1 MRNRDEKRRAE
12 QVDRYI
18 DQDAAD
24 TNALDAKTEQV
35 IDTLHR
41 AAAETRPR
49 PGFIN
54 ELANQLREQE
64 TTMSEKPTR
73 TFWGTAS
80 RLLLGGAAV
89 AAVAVFALY
98 LSGVFGTPA
107 LEPAVSEN
115 ETPPGPVLQT
125 EGGQHFPGAEFEVMV
140 PLSDEGG
147 EVPLYTVQQTSLP
160 DTVDAALTL
169 AERFGLENAT
179 VYETPSDPNRW
190 TVMEA
195 GGRSISFRTGDA
207 TLEGIYYTFGS
218 LRPTVAE
225 GEPVT
230 EAEAEQAAVA
240 FLEEVGM
247 LPDDFETKVSVVSTP
262 VRNVTIIPVLEGHP
276 LAGNQNQ
283 TEIGVGPDGKVI
295 HARINLSEFEPTGE
309 SVPIKPA
316 EQAFNELIEGTSSS
330 MSYSFERAPEMIAEQ
345 PRFFAPPAAEHET
358 GEEVTLVGWLTFL
371 MPVAEGDPRVVL
383 HPASGV
389 TYYLQG
395 PAVAEMVETPP
406 QGTVRVNGTI
416 DEKLRPQEWLL
427 SASEVEP
434 YEVSFECKTGLIR
447 DDGETPI
454 LESDQGERYPLAY
467 AAEGLASGVRAE
479 VCAGNFGSEEPVEWL
494 QITSPPASESATAGG
509 GGGGGGVSVAVET
522 VEEVQ
527 VERAVTEEG
536 VELEEAGEAPPPA
549 DSAAG
554 SGGSGGGVAP
564 EVAAQPSPYALGDT
578 VEVTGIVEGVVYLE
592 GGMRTPEISL
602 RHEETEDGKT
612 HFFAYPL
619 LGDPQLLEE
628 IAEENQLHVRVT
640 GQVVS
645 RPEGRPGTHDQALV
659 VESFERVYP
668 EEAIEA
674 FLGSAG
680 QEVVDGEEIPVFIE
694 AESGQRYTLNY
705 PLSLPGEH
713 EGRTVWVAGVVD
725 PERTIGDFPLLR
737 VYESRTGT
745 EVDEAEEPGDIG
757 FDPEMPVV
765 DRSEMGQ
772 SDLQGT
778 LIVARVELGYKY
790 EQRPTPPVPAGS
802 SPAGAEEPVLLEPT
816 WFLYGQTEDGTTT
829 FVIEVPATADSGGGR
844 E

>member
-18 DQDAAD
+18 EQDATD

-73 TFWGTAS
+73 TFWGIAS

-160 DTVDAALTL
+160 DTVDAALAL
-169 AERFGLENAT
+169 AERFGLDNAT
-179 VYETPSDPNRW
+179 VYEMPSDPNRW

-195 GGRSISFRTGDA
+195 GGRNISFRIDEA
-207 TLEGIYYTFGS
+207 TLEGIYYTYGS

-240 FLEEVGM
+240 FLEEAGM
-247 LPDDFETKVSVVSTP
+247 LPDGFETEVSAASTP
-262 VRNVTIIPVLEGHP
+262 VRNVTVIPVVEGHP

-283 TEIGVGPDGKVI
+283 IEIGVGPDGNVI
-295 HARINLSEFEPTGE
+295 HARINLPQFEPTGE

-316 EQAFNELIEGTSSS
+316 EQAFTELVEGTGSS
-330 MSYSFERAPEMIAEQ
+330 MSYSFERAPAMIAEQ
-345 PRFFAPPAAEHET
+345 PRFFVPPAAEHER

-371 MPVAEGDPRVVL
+371 MPVAEGEPRVVL

-389 TYYLQG
+389 TYYLRG
-395 PAVAEMVETPP
+395 PAVAELAESPP
-406 QGTVRVNGTI
+406 QGMVLVSGTI
-416 DEKLRPQEWLL
+416 DEKLRPQEWVL
-427 SASEVEP
+427 SASEVQPHEA
-434 YEVSFECKTGLIR
+434 SFECKTGLITTDR
-447 DDGETPI
+447 ETTI
-454 LESDQGERYPLAY
+454 LESDQGESFRLAY

-479 VCAGNFGSEEPVEWL
+479 VCAGNFGNEQPVEWL
-494 QITSPPASESATAGG
+494 QITSPPVSEGATS

-527 VERAVTEEG
+527 VERAVTEEDIE
-536 VELEEAGEAPPPA
+536 VEEAGEAPPPP

-554 SGGSGGGVAP
+554 SGGSGGRVAP

-578 VEVTGIVEGVVYLE
+578 VEVTGIVEGLYYLE

-602 RHEETEDGKT
+602 RYEETKDGKT
-612 HFFAYPL
+612 HFFVYPL

-628 IAEENQLHVRVT
+628 IAEENQLHIRVT

-659 VESFERVYP
+659 AESFERVYP

-674 FLGSAG
+674 FLGNAG
-680 QEVVDGEEIPVFIE
+680 QDVVDGEEIPVFID
-694 AESGQRYTLNY
+694 AESGQRYALNY
-705 PLSLPGEH
+705 PLSLTGEH
-713 EGRTVWVAGVVD
+713 EGRTVWAAGVVD
-725 PERTIGDFPLLR
+725 PEQTIGGLPLLR
-737 VYESRTGT
+737 VYESRTGN

-757 FDPEMPVV
+757 FDPEMPVI

-790 EQRPTPPVPAGS
+790 EQRPTPPVPTGEE
-802 SPAGAEEPVLLEPT
+802 PAGAEEPVLLEPT
-816 WFLYGQTEDGTTT
+816 WFFYGQTEDGTTT
-829 FVIEVPATADSGGGR
+829 FVIEVPATAGSGGGR